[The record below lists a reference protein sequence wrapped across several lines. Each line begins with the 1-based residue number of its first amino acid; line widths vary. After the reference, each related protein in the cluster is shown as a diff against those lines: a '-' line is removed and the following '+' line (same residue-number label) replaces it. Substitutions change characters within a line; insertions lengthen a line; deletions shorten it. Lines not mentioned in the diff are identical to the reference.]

1 MKRTISILVENR
13 AGVLSRISGLFARR
27 GFNIESLAVGPT
39 AEEGVSCITIVADD
53 RDNIMEQINK
63 QLNKLIDVIKLK
75 EYAPEEIIS
84 RELLLVKVRATAQ
97 NRGEIAE
104 IAKLA
109 GGKIC
114 DISPNSLTVE
124 YCDSTERVENLLRLL
139 RSYGIRRVVRTGE
152 AAIEKGQGTLGQDE

>member
-13 AGVLSRISGLFARR
+13 AGVLSRIAGLFARR

-39 AEEGVSCITIVADD
+39 AEAGVSCVTIVVDD
-53 RDNIMEQINK
+53 RENVMEQINK

-84 RELLLVKVRATAQ
+84 RELLLIRVNANAQ

-104 IAKLA
+104 LARLA
-109 GGKIC
+109 GGKVC
-114 DISPNSLTVE
+114 DISRNSLTIE
-124 YCDSTERVENLLRLL
+124 YCDAPDRIENFLEICRG
-139 RSYGIRRVVRTGE
+139 YGIKRVVRTGA
-152 AAIEKGQGTLGQDE
+152 AAIEKGKQSLSLDE